1 MQIPWISSS
10 LRDTAFV
17 GHPIKN
23 NTGFLAPQS
32 CLRWWLEWL
41 HLVDSVKEK
50 WRRVRVIWCLV
61 WDRGSLG
68 PLCALTDHITI
79 SENYS
84 VSKRS
89 HGPAKDG
96 LRVKLGIQWWEAV
109 FRGDLRWWDMKGLS
123 CPVLFF
129 NSQNLES
136 FLKNYIFLLKFSKE
150 FLLTRLVW
158 PHACRAVNCHICN
171 RWLWLMSYPNSYV
184 NICFLHHIQPLQ
196 LKLMIYNIIFW
207 HLPAKIPFSIHIH
220 VSKCWRLLLS
230 KHYHQSLVRDST
242 SVSVYHLDIWTL
254 PDVNFRAREQI

>member
-32 CLRWWLEWL
+32 CLGWWLEWL

-50 WRRVRVIWCLV
+50 WRRVCVIWCLV

-184 NICFLHHIQPLQ
+184 NMFSASYTTAAAKAHDLQHHLLTLASKDPFLNSHSCVQMLASPLI
-196 LKLMIYNIIFW
+196 K
-207 HLPAKIPFSIHIH
+207 
-220 VSKCWRLLLS
+220 
-230 KHYHQSLVRDST
+230 
-242 SVSVYHLDIWTL
+242 TL
-254 PDVNFRAREQI
+254 PSVTG

>member
-1 MQIPWISSS
+1 MHHS
-10 LRDTAFV
+10 LVSGDGWSGYT
-17 GHPIKN
+17 
-23 NTGFLAPQS
+23 L
-32 CLRWWLEWL
+32 
-41 HLVDSVKEK
+41 
-50 WRRVRVIWCLV
+50 
-61 WDRGSLG
+61 
-68 PLCALTDHITI
+68 LTQW
-79 SENYS
+79 
-84 VSKRS
+84 KRS
-89 HGPAKDG
+89 DG
-96 LRVKLGIQWWEAV
+96 ECVWYDVSFGTGAASVPSVHWLITLLLVKTILSVREVMAQQRMALGWNWASSDGKLSSGGIWGDEIWRVLAV
-109 FRGDLRWWDMKGLS
+109 LFS
-123 CPVLFF
+123 FF

-184 NICFLHHIQPLQ
+184 NICFLHHTQPLQ